1 MAINTPIVYHQGVW
15 VKNTS
20 RGCNKLRYTK
30 PLSPFVN
37 AIKPGWTVKAFT
49 PSAIGC
55 LIDNFHSSGN
65 EPMFEIFESIN
76 VIIKKTMND
85 GII

>member
-1 MAINTPIVYHQGVW
+1 M
-15 VKNTS
+15 
-20 RGCNKLRYTK
+20 
-30 PLSPFVN
+30 
-37 AIKPGWTVKAFT
+37 KPGLTVKDFT

-65 EPMFEIFESIN
+65 EPIFEIFESIN
-76 VIIKKTMND
+76 DMIKKTIKD